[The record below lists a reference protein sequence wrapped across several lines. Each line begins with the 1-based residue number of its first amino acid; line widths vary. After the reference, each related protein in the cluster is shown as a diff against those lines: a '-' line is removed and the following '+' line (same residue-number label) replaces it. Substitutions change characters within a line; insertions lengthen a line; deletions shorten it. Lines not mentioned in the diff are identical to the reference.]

1 MNISA
6 IASAPSFGK
15 ANKSTKAPAA
25 TEIKNTELPKD
36 TVEVG
41 KEVKAA
47 AEEAAKNTDP
57 KVAAAT
63 TEEVAKTA
71 DKKSVKQTVGEATQK
86 TKKAVGEAAQKTKK
100 AGKTVHL
107 GGNIGKPLLTIL
119 DKPFL
124 HEFIEI
130 GLNERQILC
139 RDIIGRST
147 DIFISLRC
155 KFFEHFLGRQTV
167 LHGKRTY
174 FYRCCCHC
182 ITSYHTHRALM
193 ML

>member
-100 AGKTVHL
+100 AAGEAGEKVKKAAGEAAEKTKEVAGKVAEKA
-107 GGNIGKPLLTIL
+107 G
-119 DKPFL
+119 
-124 HEFIEI
+124 EA
-130 GLNERQILC
+130 
-139 RDIIGRST
+139 
-147 DIFISLRC
+147 
-155 KFFEHFLGRQTV
+155 
-167 LHGKRTY
+167 KRTIGS
-174 FYRCCCHC
+174 FIKEHKVLAA
-182 ITSYHTHRALM
+182 IVGTVVAILAALGIKKVIDDNKQ
-193 ML
+193 

>member
-47 AEEAAKNTDP
+47 AEEAAKNTDS

-63 TEEVAKTA
+63 TEEAAKTA
-71 DKKSVKQTVGEATQK
+71 DKKSVKQTVD
-86 TKKAVGEAAQKTKK
+86 EAAQKTKK
-100 AGKTVHL
+100 AAGEAGEKVKKAAGEAAEKTKEVAGKVAQKA
-107 GGNIGKPLLTIL
+107 G
-119 DKPFL
+119 
-124 HEFIEI
+124 EA
-130 GLNERQILC
+130 
-139 RDIIGRST
+139 
-147 DIFISLRC
+147 
-155 KFFEHFLGRQTV
+155 
-167 LHGKRTY
+167 KRTIGS
-174 FYRCCCHC
+174 FIKEHKVLAA
-182 ITSYHTHRALM
+182 IVGTVVAILAALGIKKVIDDNKR
-193 ML
+193 